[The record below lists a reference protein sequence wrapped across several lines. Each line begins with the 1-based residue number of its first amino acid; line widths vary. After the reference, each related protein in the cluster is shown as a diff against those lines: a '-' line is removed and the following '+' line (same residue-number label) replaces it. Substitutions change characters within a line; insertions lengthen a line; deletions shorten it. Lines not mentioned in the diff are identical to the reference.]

1 MGHESRCLR
10 ILWRKCRFDRDR
22 SRENKHL
29 PDPAAGG
36 IGEICM
42 ILTVDIGNSNI
53 VLGAVEGEQI
63 LFEARL
69 RTDPTKTSD
78 EYCIDLKMILEV
90 YGVKP
95 SDIEGSIIASVVPQ
109 VLNSIKTA
117 LKKLTGKDALVVGPG
132 LKTGLNIKIE
142 NPAQTGADLVVGCVA
157 ALRQHKPPMIV
168 IDMGTATTMIALDET
183 GAFIGGSISPGV
195 KISMDALTGRTALL
209 PGLQLDQPKKAI
221 GRNTI
226 DCMRSGI
233 MLGAACMLDGMVQ
246 RMEEELGC
254 KTTVVVTGGIA
265 RFVIP
270 MCRTPMIY
278 DKDLLLK
285 GLLALYRDNTKH

>member
-1 MGHESRCLR
+1 
-10 ILWRKCRFDRDR
+10 
-22 SRENKHL
+22 
-29 PDPAAGG
+29 
-36 IGEICM
+36 M
-42 ILTVDIGNSNI
+42 ILCVDIGNSNI
-53 VLGAVEGEQI
+53 VIGGVEGDAI

-90 YGVKP
+90 YEANPKTV
-95 SDIEGSIIASVVPQ
+95 EGSIISSVVPQ

-117 LKKLTGKDALVVGPG
+117 LKKLTGKEALVVGPG

-183 GAFIGGSISPGV
+183 GAFIGGCIAPGV

-233 MLGAACMLDGMVQ
+233 MMGSACMLDGMVQ
-246 RMEEELGC
+246 RMEEELGS
-254 KTTVVVTGGIA
+254 KATVVITGGIA
-265 RFVIP
+265 KFVMP

-278 DKDLLLK
+278 DKDLLIK
-285 GLLALYRDNTKH
+285 GLITLYRENTKN